1 MCVAKEMDVLFL
13 PPLCAGISNQSIGGD
28 PAGRPNNCMR
38 SLKVFCAHFPPVP
51 IPAMRSI
58 PRAPCRMAASASS
71 WTSLDDITPV
81 PHFFM
86 SASFSGRSFSGQ
98 SSEAAGSAS
107 EMRRRFCLQPL
118 LPLSQQSNAVA
129 KNKNASQKCSFII
142 AWVQLPL
149 LVLGIVDNG
158 TLTREALFL

>member
-1 MCVAKEMDVLFL
+1 
-13 PPLCAGISNQSIGGD
+13 
-28 PAGRPNNCMR
+28 MR
-38 SLKVFCAHFPPVP
+38 SLKVFCGHFPPVP
-51 IPAMRSI
+51 IDAMRSI

-81 PHFFM
+81 AHFFL

-129 KNKNASQKCSFII
+129 KNKNASQKCSFIL
-142 AWVQLPL
+142 AWVGATYTAGLGHCRQWNPNSGSIVSIGP
-149 LVLGIVDNG
+149 VLGQRCV
-158 TLTREALFL
+158 TYMKKVFEK

>member
-1 MCVAKEMDVLFL
+1 MCGKRNGCAVFAPLFV
-13 PPLCAGISNQSIGGD
+13 GISNQSIGGD

-38 SLKVFCAHFPPVP
+38 SLKVFCGHFPPVP
-51 IPAMRSI
+51 IDAMRSI

-81 PHFFM
+81 AHFFL

-129 KNKNASQKCSFII
+129 KNASKKCSFIL
-142 AWVQLPL
+142 AWVQLPML
-149 LVLGIVDNG
+149 LLGIVDNG
-158 TLTREALFL
+158 TRTREALFL